1 MTIPRFYPAI
11 IDKQLFDRVQEKLRL
26 SAVNWRNS
34 YANRTTYLLSGLVIC
49 DACGRRYL
57 GTAAKGGKFQYY
69 SCGSYLKGGK
79 ETCAARLINKNKL
92 ESAVLAKIQQQ
103 ILTPTNIRSYIQR
116 VMESAIKSKDK
127 LSPEQGV
134 VRSALSDLQTR
145 LQRWENALESG
156 ELSIEHAAQ
165 RIKELHE
172 QRQELL
178 KKKQALDHNGLSVKT
193 VSAIPTARMDAYVAE
208 MQRRLAAKQIGAKRE
223 FLRELLKEVRVHG
236 SNVTLTYKLPLAA
249 SQWRFFTPLRL
260 VGPPGLEPG
269 TNRL

>member
-1 MTIPRFYPAI
+1 M
-11 IDKQLFDRVQEKLRL
+11 
-26 SAVNWRNS
+26 
-34 YANRTTYLLSGLVIC
+34 
-49 DACGRRYL
+49 
-57 GTAAKGGKFQYY
+57 
-69 SCGSYLKGGK
+69 
-79 ETCAARLINKNKL
+79 
-92 ESAVLAKIQQQ
+92 AKIQQQ

-127 LSPEQGV
+127 PSPEQDV

-165 RIKELHE
+165 RIKELYE

-178 KKKQALDHNGLSVKT
+178 TKQQALDQNGRSVKT
-193 VSAIPTARMDAYVAE
+193 VSAIPTARMDAHVAE

-223 FLRELLKEVRVHG
+223 FLQELLQEVRVHG

-249 SQWRFFTPLRL
+249 SEWRFFTPLRL